1 MKNKKHNFKQKKK
14 KQSEKESQNI
24 HFALFKSESN
34 VKYGC
39 IPVAES
45 VISYPE
51 KAFKNFVNSL
61 RAGDEQVD

>member
-1 MKNKKHNFKQKKK
+1 MQ
-14 KQSEKESQNI
+14 EKESQNI

-45 VISYPE
+45 VITYPE
-51 KAFKNFVNSL
+51 KAFKNFVSSL
-61 RAGDEQVD
+61 REGDDVEETRFRPATLSE